1 MKWRESTFLLPGLI
15 AMLGLAGLFAAL
27 LGDGWWD
34 ALAWLGLGLPAVL
47 SVWALPRRNA
57 AMAERTSTRVQQP

>member
-1 MKWRESTFLLPGLI
+1 MRQATFALPTVLALLG
-15 AMLGLAGLFAAL
+15 AAGLFAAL

-47 SVWALPRRNA
+47 GVWPLWPRRG
-57 AMAERTSTRVQQP
+57 

>member
-1 MKWRESTFLLPGLI
+1 MNWRRSTFALPVLIGLLGAI
-15 AMLGLAGLFAAL
+15 GLFAAL

-47 SVWALPRRNA
+47 GGWPLLRTGRGRR
-57 AMAERTSTRVQQP
+57 S

>member
-1 MKWRESTFLLPGLI
+1 MKRWRESTFLLPSLLAVLGGAGLI
-15 AMLGLAGLFAAL
+15 TAL

-47 SVWALPRRNA
+47 GCWPLLVRR
-57 AMAERTSTRVQQP
+57 R